1 MWITC
6 GYEQSSHSGLT
17 RILLYNYFM
26 EFSLLTYNVLYNKAF
41 NELGDIIQKH
51 SPDIICL
58 QEVDTDETN
67 LRKLGK
73 NGYKLADYSNSFL
86 KFGKIF
92 GVATY
97 YNSNTVTLLDSNS
110 IFLPKSIYEILLTGI
125 RVLLGGNRA
134 RTLLETSFSL
144 RNSVKEFKVY
154 NTHLTVY
161 GANGARIKQ
170 IKEALEYINTQKKIP
185 VIISG
190 DFNYFPYAR
199 KRLER
204 LMQKYRLSE
213 ATKSIH
219 YTALYSSDG
228 KNEQYNLIQRF
239 GARLIRK
246 FFHGKLKVDYIYYK
260 NLKLMEAKRIN
271 VCFSDHFPII
281 ATFLT

>member
-1 MWITC
+1 
-6 GYEQSSHSGLT
+6 
-17 RILLYNYFM
+17 M
-26 EFSLLTYNVLYNKAF
+26 EFSLLTYNILYNFAF
-41 NELGDIIQKH
+41 NELVDIIEKY

-58 QEVDTDETN
+58 QEVDTDEAN
-67 LRKLGK
+67 LRKLEK

-86 KFGKIF
+86 KFAKAF

-97 YNSNTVTLLDSNS
+97 YNSNTVNLIDTNS
-110 IFLPKSIYEILLTGI
+110 IFLPKSIYEMILTVV

-144 RNSVKEFKVY
+144 RDSAKRFKVY
-154 NTHLTVY
+154 NTHLTLY

-204 LMQKYRLSE
+204 LMGKYRLSE
-213 ATKSIH
+213 ATKSIP
-219 YTALYSSDG
+219 YTTLYSSDG
-228 KNEQYNLIQRF
+228 KIEKYNLFQRF

-246 FFHGKLKVDYIYYK
+246 FFHGKLKLDYIFYK
-260 NLKLMEAKRIN
+260 NLRLKKIQRIE
-271 VCFSDHFPII
+271 VHLSDHFPIL
-281 ATFLT
+281 ASFLT